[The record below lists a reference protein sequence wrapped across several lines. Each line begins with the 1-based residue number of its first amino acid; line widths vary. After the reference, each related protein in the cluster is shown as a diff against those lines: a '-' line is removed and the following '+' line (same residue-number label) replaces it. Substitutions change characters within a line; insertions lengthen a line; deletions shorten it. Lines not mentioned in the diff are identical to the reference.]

1 MVNLLRF
8 GNFIRLWII
17 CCILFCFTTASAQNA
32 KLEILWNQYHQESN
46 DSARLKIFNDISW
59 ASLLADPE
67 LGMQLAEEMLCM
79 GEKIGIHS
87 EDAAALN
94 YLGVCNYIKGD
105 NKAAFSYY
113 KLAGDK
119 AILLQDSITIA
130 AVLNNQA
137 LMFVKLGLY
146 EDAFRNFTRGVEI
159 ARSINNIRDLAMGLN
174 NMGATLEKMEEFD
187 EAIPYFNQAISIANE
202 NNFPLTVAIAMNHL
216 GSIAMV
222 QGQLDSAMYFY
233 RTALMECDRFNDQ
246 LGKVNIYIELAKLFQ
261 KQNEPD
267 SSFIYLNE
275 AMDIATS
282 LKYRESIGRIR
293 LAQANLYLLLKS
305 YNQAID
311 ICKDAIE
318 QEQLA
323 KANILVPDF
332 YQTMSESYAGLGQ
345 HQLAYTYHK
354 RYKSKNDSIYHA
366 NQQHIIHGLE
376 IKHQLAQTEKENAFL
391 QIKQEQNTITL
402 EQRNSQIAAAVVI
415 ILLSLIIA
423 LISYQSYLRKKEV
436 NVSLEKMVA
445 IRTEELEES
454 NKNLER
460 FAHIASHDLKEP
472 LRNITGFVQL
482 LSRKLKQQNLVDDD
496 IPLYLDFIQAGTR
509 QIKTLIED
517 VLAFTTINKEDISPN
532 AIELADLVNNV
543 LMTLKSTIQES
554 GAIVT
559 ASELPRIYSV
569 STLLFVILKNLIENG
584 IKYNQSE
591 VPTININCEISQ
603 HEYLISVRDNG
614 IGIEPEYQAKIFELF
629 ARLHDR
635 SQYQGS
641 GLGLAICQKI
651 IHQLQ
656 GKLWVE
662 SRANQGSTF
671 YISLPKSQIV
681 PMLTAEQ
688 APINSPSQHSPPLLF
703 LSK

>member
-1 MVNLLRF
+1 MINPLRF

-17 CCILFCFTTASAQNA
+17 CCILFCFITTWAQNA
-32 KLEILWNQYHQESN
+32 KVETLWNQYHQESN
-46 DSARLKIFNDISW
+46 DSARLEIFNKISW
-59 ASLLADPE
+59 ATILADPE
-67 LGMQLAEEMLCM
+67 MGMLHAEEMLCM
-79 GEKIGIHS
+79 GEESGIHS

-94 YLGVCNYIKGD
+94 YLGVVNYIKGD

-113 KLAGDK
+113 KQAGDK
-119 AILLQDSITIA
+119 AKELQDSTTIA

-137 LMFVKLGLY
+137 LMFIKLGLY
-146 EDAFRNFTRGVEI
+146 EDAFLNFTRGVEI
-159 ARSINNIRDLAMGLN
+159 AESIENYRDLASGLN
-174 NMGATLEKMEEFD
+174 NMGATLEKMKEFD
-187 EAIPYFNQAISIANE
+187 QAIPYFNKSISLANKHD
-202 NNFPLTVAIAMNHL
+202 FPLTVAIAMNHL

-222 QGQLDSAMYFY
+222 RGKLDSAMYFY
-233 RTALMECDRFNDQ
+233 RTALMECDKFNDQ
-246 LGKVNIYIELAKLFQ
+246 LGKVNVYIELAKLFQ
-261 KQNEPD
+261 KKNEPD
-267 SSFIYLNE
+267 SSLLYLNE
-275 AMDIATS
+275 AMEIATS
-282 LKYRESIGRIR
+282 LKYIESIGRIR
-293 LAQANLYLLLKS
+293 LAQANLYLLRKS
-305 YNQAID
+305 YNQALS

-318 QEQLA
+318 REQLA
-323 KANILVPDF
+323 KANNLLPDF
-332 YQTMSESYAGLGQ
+332 YQTMAESYAGLGQ
-345 HQLAYTYHK
+345 YQLAYTFHQ
-354 RYKSKNDSIYHA
+354 RYKAKNDSIYHA

-391 QIKQEQNTITL
+391 QVKQEQNAITL
-402 EQRNSQIAAAVVI
+402 EQRNSQIAASVVI

-436 NVSLEKMVA
+436 SESLEKMVT

-454 NKNLER
+454 NNNLER
-460 FAHIASHDLKEP
+460 FAHITSHDLKEP

-482 LSRKLKQQNLVDDD
+482 LSRKLKKHNLVDED

-532 AIELADLVNNV
+532 AIELTDLVNSV
-543 LMTLKSTIQES
+543 LITLKSTIQES

-559 ASELPRIYSV
+559 THQLPKIYSV
-569 STLLFVILKNLIENG
+569 SSLLFVILKNLIENG

-591 VPTININCEISQ
+591 VPRINIHCEISPNA
-603 HEYLISVRDNG
+603 YLISVRDNG
-614 IGIEPEYQAKIFELF
+614 IGIDPEYQVKIFELF

-662 SRANQGSTF
+662 SCPNQGSTF
-671 YISLPKSQIV
+671 YISLPKNQIT
-681 PMLTAEQ
+681 PLQKAEQ
-688 APINSPSQHSPPLLF
+688 NPEISHTQPRQSPLLF
-703 LSK
+703 TK

>member
-1 MVNLLRF
+1 MINLLRF
-8 GNFIRLWII
+8 GNFIRHWII

-32 KLEILWNQYHQESN
+32 KLETLWNQYHQESN
-46 DSARLKIFNDISW
+46 DSARLKIFNELSW
-59 ASLLADPE
+59 TSLLADPE
-67 LGMQLAEEMLCM
+67 LGMLRAEEMLCL
-79 GEKIGIHS
+79 GEETGIHS

-94 YLGVCNYIKGD
+94 YLGVGNYIKGD
-105 NKAAFSYY
+105 NKAALSYY
-113 KLAGDK
+113 RKAGDK
-119 AILLQDSITIA
+119 SKELTDSVTIA
-130 AVLNNQA
+130 AVLNNEA

-146 EDAFRNFTRGVEI
+146 KDAFQNFQQGVDI
-159 ARSINNIRDLAMGLN
+159 ARLINNKRDLAMGLN
-174 NMGATLEKMEEFD
+174 NIGATLEKMEEID
-187 EAIPYFNQAISIANE
+187 QAIPYFYQSIDIANQL
-202 NNFPLTVAIAMNHL
+202 NYPLAAAIAINHL
-216 GSIAMV
+216 GSIAMEK
-222 QGQLDSAMYFY
+222 GELDSAMHFY
-233 RTALMECDRFNDQ
+233 QTALHKCNQFNDQ
-246 LGKVNIYIELAKLFQ
+246 LGKVNVYIELAKLFQ
-261 KQNEPD
+261 KQNQSD
-267 SSFIYLNE
+267 SSLIYLNK
-275 AMDIATS
+275 AMGIATS
-282 LKYRESIGRIR
+282 LQYLESIGRIR
-293 LAQANLYLLLKS
+293 LAQANLYLHRKA
-305 YNQAID
+305 YNQALN

-323 KANILVPDF
+323 QTKNLLPDF
-332 YQTMSESYAGLGQ
+332 YQTLAETYAGLGQ
-345 HQLAYTYHK
+345 HQLAYAYHK
-354 RYKSKNDSIYHA
+354 RYKATNDSIYHA

-391 QIKQEQNTITL
+391 QIKQEQNSITL

-423 LISYQSYLRKKEV
+423 LISYQSYLRKKEI
-436 NVSLEKMVA
+436 NESLEKMVA

-482 LSRKLKQQNLVDDD
+482 LSRKLKQQNIADDD

-559 ASELPRIYSV
+559 TSELPRIYSV

-603 HEYLISVRDNG
+603 NDYLISVRDNG
-614 IGIEPEYQAKIFELF
+614 IGIEPEYQVKIFELF

-662 SRANQGSTF
+662 SHANQGSTF

-681 PMLTAEQ
+681 PMLTTEQ
-688 APINSPSQHSPPLLF
+688 DPINSHRQHSPPPLF